1 MESSSNQNVEVIK
14 KPRTN
19 YSNTVLRRAVPNVNL
34 QLRKE
39 SITMVKLKVLT
50 TLKLPKEDQL
60 ARRVR
65 TVDDI
70 PKIISFVSH
79 QKDSKD
85 SHPNRNRLLDGVDSI
100 REDVEE
106 DSRKES
112 RVEERLDSLKDAN
125 MESSDEGS
133 SIDAGEDEEQIY
145 QQIIAHQAQ
154 PKLKATVDDLV
165 DKETID
171 VLKIIAQFK
180 YPSLQELESK
190 FVNFGPPTKNKV
202 LVMDMD
208 ETLIHAKFLT
218 NPNQEKND
226 DGDFMVQIAS
236 KNNVQDIMKV
246 SVKMRPFLDSCLEHL
261 ARFYEIAVFT
271 AGEQTYADAVL
282 DYLDEGREIIKHRLY
297 RQHCVNVAEGTYV
310 KDLRIIQDRDLKDII
325 LVDNSIVS
333 FAFNLDN
340 GVPISGF
347 VRQKNDEEFLYL
359 VTYLEEIYSY
369 PDVREHIQK
378 TFKLK

>member
-1 MESSSNQNVEVIK
+1 M
-14 KPRTN
+14 
-19 YSNTVLRRAVPNVNL
+19 
-34 QLRKE
+34 
-39 SITMVKLKVLT
+39 LK
-50 TLKLPKEDQL
+50 
-60 ARRVR
+60 
-65 TVDDI
+65 
-70 PKIISFVSH
+70 F
-79 QKDSKD
+79 
-85 SHPNRNRLLDGVDSI
+85 
-100 REDVEE
+100 
-106 DSRKES
+106 
-112 RVEERLDSLKDAN
+112 
-125 MESSDEGS
+125 
-133 SIDAGEDEEQIY
+133 
-145 QQIIAHQAQ
+145 
-154 PKLKATVDDLV
+154 
-165 DKETID
+165 
-171 VLKIIAQFK
+171 IAQFK

-202 LVMDMD
+202 LVLDMD

-369 PDVREHIQK
+369 PDVREHI
-378 TFKLK
+378 